1 MYKALENSS
10 HCSKKISTLTVGKF
24 IEIRKEVFDD
34 ERIFDYS
41 FIEIGKLFLSKILEI
56 NTEQSN
62 FKDIRNEYI
71 ESSKNKE
78 ISELEIDFYKDIC
91 FKYLSLEK
99 EPKETL
105 FNSYRQVTKDLEEIE
120 KNILYINSEI
130 KKLENK
136 KQSKDLKYNIEDR
149 YYSNQL
155 SFYKEKNFIAKN
167 EIIDFLIKDIK
178 NYAIEKSKKQSD
190 DDRLFRTFISEM
202 PYRFSKPLI
211 PFYYYKNDYDVRDL
225 TPISNKFLNA
235 PARSYPD
242 IKNLYNDNKEEFFE
256 FAKMYISEKINDKE
270 DVITEIINLIE
281 TNHILNRRK
290 DVLKTIFN
298 HYKNEDYISVV
309 NILPLQIEGIFHDIS
324 IELGISESQSNKTAI
339 NELLKILDKNTSSF
353 HYFEY
358 YSFIF
363 PITRN
368 KVAHGELIEDNLEH
382 TAIMLILDLLPV
394 CQFAVSEDIK
404 INKVIKLMKNIEKNG
419 KEEELLEFIQYL
431 DICIPKFY
439 KISSLR
445 ENILKKYN
453 EDKFWDYINEKI
465 MEEDINNL
473 EKENLTKYI
482 GILKKN
488 KITYDKCE
496 LFFYNKSK

>member
-1 MYKALENSS
+1 MYKALENRS

-167 EIIDFLIKDIK
+167 EIIDFLVKDIK
-178 NYAIEKSKKQSD
+178 NDAIKKSQKESFSSYQFTN
-190 DDRLFRTFISEM
+190 LFNKIM
-202 PYRFSKPLI
+202 PYRFSKAPLFNSLKI
-211 PFYYYKNDYDVRDL
+211 GAGSN
-225 TPISNKFLNA
+225 ISANSILA
-235 PARSYPD
+235 SLD
-242 IKNLYNDNKEEFFE
+242 SIYNC
-256 FAKMYISEKINDKE
+256 
-270 DVITEIINLIE
+270 
-281 TNHILNRRK
+281 
-290 DVLKTIFN
+290 LKTLALNCFASQLSNGIIF
-298 HYKNEDYISVV
+298 
-309 NILPLQIEGIFHDIS
+309 F
-324 IELGISESQSNKTAI
+324 
-339 NELLKILDKNTSSF
+339 
-353 HYFEY
+353 
-358 YSFIF
+358 
-363 PITRN
+363 
-368 KVAHGELIEDNLEH
+368 
-382 TAIMLILDLLPV
+382 
-394 CQFAVSEDIK
+394 C
-404 INKVIKLMKNIEKNG
+404 
-419 KEEELLEFIQYL
+419 
-431 DICIPKFY
+431 
-439 KISSLR
+439 
-445 ENILKKYN
+445 KY
-453 EDKFWDYINEKI
+453 E
-465 MEEDINNL
+465 
-473 EKENLTKYI
+473 
-482 GILKKN
+482 
-488 KITYDKCE
+488 
-496 LFFYNKSK
+496 